1 MPARNVLYRRL
12 ADLLAERLGT
22 RVDVDWDYTAG
33 RDRKRSGSTTK
44 WLVTWSD
51 GPRVATMRGLVADC
65 ATRVGLD
72 QPDVDALRYYRMA
85 QDPAV
90 LALAIAHRRT
100 HPRQPVKEWEVR
112 DVHEGIEHPERLDEP
127 TRAHVTAL
135 LTAYDHNLYRAID
148 AINAQPADGLTA
160 WLDLLAGLGDT
171 SNVISISQHTRRKEG
186 GT

>member
-12 ADLLAERLGT
+12 ADLLAEQLGS

-33 RDRKRSGSTTK
+33 RYRKRTGSTTK

-65 ATRVGLD
+65 SATVGLD
-72 QPDVDALRYYRMA
+72 QADIDRLDYYRIA
-85 QDPAV
+85 QDPAIV
-90 LALAIAHRRT
+90 ALAIAHRRT
-100 HPRQPVKEWEVR
+100 HPHQPVKEWEVR
-112 DVHEGIEHPERLDEP
+112 NVHEGIEHPERLDDQ

-135 LTAYDHNLYRAID
+135 LKAYDHNLYRAID

-171 SNVISISQHTRRKEG
+171 SNVISINQHRRKEG
-186 GT
+186 GA